1 MVNTTALEIAT
12 IKGRSGQNCELYNP
26 CPIDEKALPKIINSL
41 TILTNL

>member
-12 IKGRSGQNCELYNP
+12 IKGRGGQNCELYNP
-26 CPIDEKALPKIINSL
+26 CPIDEKALPKIINSF